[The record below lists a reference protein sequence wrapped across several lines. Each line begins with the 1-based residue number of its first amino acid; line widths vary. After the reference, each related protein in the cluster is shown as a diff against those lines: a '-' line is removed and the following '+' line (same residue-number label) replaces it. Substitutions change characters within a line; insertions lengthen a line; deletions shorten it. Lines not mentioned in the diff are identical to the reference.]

1 MIMQF
6 TLLMIGHIIC
16 LLFTVTKKK
25 NSHPFFLPFFYL
37 SFLPLLSLSFNVKCF
52 LKNKATF
59 LDSYL

>member
-1 MIMQF
+1 
-6 TLLMIGHIIC
+6 MIGHIIC

-25 NSHPFFLPFFYL
+25 IHFDFLPFFYL

-52 LKNKATF
+52 LKNKAIF

>member
-25 NSHPFFLPFFYL
+25 ILTLSFYL
-37 SFLPLLSLSFNVKCF
+37 SFTFLFYLCFLSLLMSNVF
-52 LKNKATF
+52 
-59 LDSYL
+59 